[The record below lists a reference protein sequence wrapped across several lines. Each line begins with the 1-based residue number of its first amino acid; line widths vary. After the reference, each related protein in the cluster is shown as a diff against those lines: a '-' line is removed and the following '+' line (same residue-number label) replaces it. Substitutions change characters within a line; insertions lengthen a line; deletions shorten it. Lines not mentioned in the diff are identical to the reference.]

1 MNARIL
7 LFEYNSTVFSD
18 TSNASLGD
26 HANSLLSALNSER
39 EEQDSR
45 HRPLIFV
52 AHSLGDLLVKQA
64 LIKAVNHVH
73 YICIKRST
81 YGLIFFATPHR
92 GASSADAGNLV
103 ANVGSAVTGNPK
115 NSLLNQL
122 NEKSFLS
129 DLTIDMFC
137 QQSNDYEILSY
148 FETKKTVVKIKN
160 RRIVPETISI
170 VCSALSLVISFC

>member
-7 LFEYNSTVFSD
+7 LLEYNSAVFSNA
-18 TSNASLGD
+18 SNASLGD

-52 AHSLGDLLVKQA
+52 AHSLGGLLVKQA
-64 LIKAVNHVH
+64 LIKAVNHVR

-92 GASSADAGNLV
+92 GASSADVGNLI
-103 ANVGSAVTGNPK
+103 ANVGSAITGNPK
-115 NSLLNQL
+115 NSLLDQL
-122 NEKSFLS
+122 KKKSFLN
-129 DLTIDMFC
+129 DLTIDMFS

-148 FETKKTVVKIKN
+148 FETKKTAVKVKN
-160 RRIVPETISI
+160 RRILPKTISI
-170 VCSALSLVISFC
+170 VRSASSLIIRFC